1 MSKSL
6 FVNGIS
12 CALLAYLNLTPA
24 IASSTTTIASAAD
37 GYNTSL
43 AMKMSPL
50 ATNAAAKL
58 LYQGSFGPT
67 PETLLNAQ
75 QVTRQQWIATQMQ
88 LAPSW
93 HYPLTTQYCDG
104 SITPTTNI
112 VDGSDSANTSKVEN
126 NKSSNPRA
134 CLKAQESVWLE
145 HAITAK
151 DQLRQR
157 VAFALSQILVV
168 SSKEPP
174 LAKYGDG
181 LAWYYDLLV
190 KHSFGNY
197 RDLLQD
203 VTLSPAMGVYL
214 SMQGNRKANLNKNTF
229 PDENYAREVMQL
241 FSIGLYQLDISG
253 QAILDKQGN
262 KLPSYQQADVENLAR
277 VFTGWDLVEN
287 KRYGNRRTGRYDT
300 FMELS
305 PKQHDYNEKHLFGQL
320 IKAGMKADKE
330 LSASLDL
337 LFHHPNVG
345 PFISRQL
352 IQRLVS
358 SNPSPEYIKR
368 IATVFNDN
376 GAGVRGDLGAV
387 VQAILLDV
395 DAQTPLTSP
404 ASKLKEPLLNY
415 IGFLRAFS
423 ATPKS
428 EHYQLRQLSSTFGQ
442 GAMRADS
449 VFNFYQ
455 PDFEANYQAD
465 IQDDFQ
471 GYVQGSDQDHVQER
485 GLTND
490 DSLSGIPANQQ
501 MTTVSPESQIMVDPL
516 IIKQLSLMFKQT
528 MSNKASFDLD
538 LAEPLG
544 LAGNSVDMLAYL
556 DQLLLAGKMT
566 PVFKAQLLSHLSD
579 IKDPK
584 RQLKEAIYLIV
595 SSADYAVQP

>member
-12 CALLAYLNLTPA
+12 CALLACFNLTPA
-24 IASSTTTIASAAD
+24 AASDSLVVTQVNSYSAQQ
-37 GYNTSL
+37 
-43 AMKMSPL
+43 AMNVSSSV
-50 ATNAAAKL
+50 TNAAAKL

-67 PETLLNAQ
+67 PAALLSAQ
-75 QVTRQQWIATQMQ
+75 QVTRQQWIAAQMQ

-93 HYPLTTQYCDG
+93 HYPLTVQYCDG
-104 SITPTTNI
+104 SITPTTIDADN
-112 VDGSDSANTSKVEN
+112 VSSVNDK
-126 NKSSNPRA
+126 KSTNPRA

-145 HAITAK
+145 HALTAQ

-157 VAFALSQILVV
+157 VAFALSQIFVV
-168 SSKEPP
+168 SSQEPP

-214 SMQGNRKANLNKNTF
+214 SMQGNRKENLNKNTF

-253 QAILDKQGN
+253 QAMLDKQGN
-262 KLPSYQQADVENLAR
+262 KIPSYQQGDVENLAR
-277 VFTGWDLVEN
+277 VFTGWDLVAN
-287 KRYGNRRTGRYDT
+287 KRYGNRRSGRYDT

-305 PKQHDYNEKHLFGQL
+305 PKQHDYQEKQLFGQS

-337 LFHHPNVG
+337 LFNHPNVG

-358 SNPSPEYIKR
+358 SNPSPDYIKR
-368 IATVFNDN
+368 IAMIFNDN
-376 GAGVRGDLGAV
+376 GVGERGDLGAV
-387 VQAILLDV
+387 VQAILLD
-395 DAQTPLTSP
+395 DEAQGAVTESAL
-404 ASKLKEPLLNY
+404 KLKEPLLNY
-415 IGFLRAFS
+415 VGFLRAFS

-428 EHYQLRQLSSTFGQ
+428 EHYQLRQLNGTFGQ
-442 GAMRADS
+442 GAMRSDS

-455 PDFEANYQAD
+455 PDFQANYQPDLKAND
-465 IQDDFQ
+465 
-471 GYVQGSDQDHVQER
+471 GSSSTV
-485 GLTND
+485 
-490 DSLSGIPANQQ
+490 PANQQ

-528 MSNKASFDLD
+528 MSNKANFDLD
-538 LAEPLG
+538 LTEPLA
-544 LAGNSVDMLAYL
+544 LADNSVDMLDYL

-566 PVFKAQLLSHLSD
+566 PAFKAQLQSHLTN
-579 IKDPK
+579 IKGQK

>member
-12 CALLAYLNLTPA
+12 CALLAYFNLAPATSCASTVAPANHYNPQLGLNV
-24 IASSTTTIASAAD
+24 SSA
-37 GYNTSL
+37 
-43 AMKMSPL
+43 K
-50 ATNAAAKL
+50 TNAAAKL
-58 LYQGSFGPT
+58 LYQASFGPT
-67 PETLLNAQ
+67 PETLLSAQ
-75 QVTRQQWIATQMQ
+75 QITRQQWIAAQMA

-104 SITPTTNI
+104 SMTPTTNV
-112 VDGSDSANTSKVEN
+112 VDGNDSANTNKVEN
-126 NKSSNPRA
+126 NNPANSRA

-145 HAITAK
+145 HALTAK

-241 FSIGLYQLDISG
+241 FSLGLYQLDISG
-253 QAILDKQGN
+253 QTILDEQGN
-262 KLPSYQQADVENLAR
+262 KLPSYQQDDVENLAR

-305 PKQHDYNEKHLFGQL
+305 PKQHDYNEKVLFGQH
-320 IKAGMKADKE
+320 IKAGMKAEQE
-330 LSASLDL
+330 LSTSLDL
-337 LFHHPNVG
+337 LFNHPNVG

-352 IQRLVS
+352 IQRLVA

-387 VQAILLDV
+387 VQAILLDD
-395 DAQTPLTSP
+395 DAQTPLMSP
-404 ASKLKEPLLNY
+404 ALKLKEPLLNY

-423 ATPKS
+423 AKPTS
-428 EHYQLRQLSSTFGQ
+428 EHYQLRQLNGTFGQ
-442 GAMRADS
+442 GPMRADS

-455 PDFEANYQAD
+455 PDFIANFNPQNQPQAKFNYLVANRVDSEASIA
-465 IQDDFQ
+465 
-471 GYVQGSDQDHVQER
+471 VP
-485 GLTND
+485 T
-490 DSLSGIPANQQ
+490 NQQ
-501 MTTVSPESQIMVDPL
+501 MTAVSPESQIMVDPL
-516 IIKQLSLMFKQT
+516 LIKQLSLIFKQT
-528 MSNKASFDLD
+528 MSNNANFNLD
-538 LAEPLG
+538 LTAPLA
-544 LAGNSVDMLAYL
+544 LSANSIDMLDYL
-556 DQLLLAGKMT
+556 DQLLLAGQMT
-566 PVFKAQLLSHLSD
+566 PAFKAQLQAHLNH
-579 IKDPK
+579 IKNPK
-584 RQLKEAIYLIV
+584 RQVKEAVYLIV